1 MKFKLLFLLPAMLF
15 CIKSTAQ
22 SPDYK
27 DLLTLFVS
35 EKYEKCLD
43 KAEGYSLSDNTKKDP
58 LPYMYMSRCFFEMSK
73 RDEFK
78 EKFPGAFKDA
88 MKFLSKYSSKDKER
102 KYYSEYEDFFTAIRL
117 AAISEAETMMDTQK
131 YSKAKQLYDQLLDL
145 DPNDV
150 GAKIMM
156 ALVFTYNKAKK
167 EAEAANAES
176 KKMLVDKVG
185 PLTKEQLYLLKDAL
199 SRYCSDNKSQAKE
212 WLTLGDHYFPDDK
225 EYSVMKESILN

>member
-1 MKFKLLFLLPAMLF
+1 MKFKKLLIVSSLLL
-15 CIKSTAQ
+15 STEAIAQ

-43 KAEGYSLSDNTKKDP
+43 KAEGYTMGDDTKKDP
-58 LPYMYMSRCFFEMSK
+58 IPFMYLSRCFFEMSK
-73 RDEFK
+73 KDEFK
-78 EKFPGAFKDA
+78 EKYPTAFKDA
-88 MKFLSKYSSKDKER
+88 MKYLSKYASKDKEK
-102 KYYSEYEDFFTAIRL
+102 KYVSEYEDFFTAIRV

-156 ALVFTYNKAKK
+156 ALVFTYNKSKK
-167 EAEAANAES
+167 ESEMAVAES
-176 KKMLVDKVG
+176 KKMLTDKVG
-185 PLTKEQLYLLKDAL
+185 PLSKEQLYLLKDAL
-199 SRYCSDNKSQAKE
+199 SRYCSDNKAQAKE
-212 WLTLGDHYFPDDK
+212 WLTLGDHYFSDDK
-225 EYSVMKESILN
+225 EYNAMKDSILN